1 MAKKKKDLEINFQE
15 AIEKTNNFFDRKRV
29 VVNEKNPLK
38 RYFIK
43 EFFSREMLRTS
54 VMSPLVLITYLF
66 LLKFLEV
73 STRNIMTIVFFG
85 IVCLFF
91 LLSCTYYNYCDE
103 QDKKYNILAI
113 VLSFITLLAS
123 VYVYVVDFSL
133 QL

>member
-38 RYFIK
+38 RYLIK

-54 VMSPLVLITYLF
+54 VMSPLVLVAYLF
-66 LLKFLEV
+66 LLRFL
-73 STRNIMTIVFFG
+73 STSAKNIMTIVFFG

-91 LLSCTYYNYCDE
+91 LLSCTYYKHCDE

-113 VLSFITLLAS
+113 VLSFITLAVS
-123 VYVYVVDFSL
+123 VYVYVVDFAL

>member
-54 VMSPLVLITYLF
+54 VMSPLVLIAYLF
-66 LLKFLEV
+66 LLRFLEMP
-73 STRNIMTIVFFG
+73 TKNIMTIVFVG
-85 IVCLFF
+85 IVSLFF
-91 LLSCTYYNYCDE
+91 LLSCTYYKHCDE
-103 QDKKYNILAI
+103 QDKNYNILAI
-113 VLSFITLLAS
+113 VLSFIALMAS
-123 VYVYVVDFSL
+123 VYVYLVDFSL
-133 QL
+133 QF

>member
-29 VVNEKNPLK
+29 VINEKNPLK

-54 VMSPLVLITYLF
+54 VMSPLVLVTYLF
-66 LLKFLEV
+66 LLRFLEIP
-73 STRNIMTIVFFG
+73 TKNIMTIAFVG
-85 IVCLFF
+85 IVSLFF
-91 LLSCTYYNYCDE
+91 LLSCTYYKHCDE

-113 VLSFITLLAS
+113 VLSFITLMAA

-133 QL
+133 QF